1 MVFSLTTDRLYV
13 GENRDISMFGS
24 GPRQGRVGIGT
35 TQPDRLIDVAGDIK
49 IDQNIYDSD
58 NNPGQD
64 GYFLSRDPN
73 GIRWVSSCHQM
84 P

>member
-1 MVFSLTTDRLYV
+1 MK
-13 GENRDISMFGS
+13 
-24 GPRQGRVGIGT
+24 

-64 GYFLSRDPN
+64 GYSYQNLMVSAGAAPDAFRWFLCKK
-73 GIRWVSSCHQM
+73 GINVGVGSFTL
-84 P
+84 

>member
-1 MVFSLTTDRLYV
+1 
-13 GENRDISMFGS
+13 MFGS

-64 GYFLSRDPN
+64 GFSYQEISM
-73 GIRWVSSCHQM
+73 VSAGFKLLQM